1 MSSHE
6 EFAVT
11 TNDDLQRQVN
21 DLKNDV
27 AKLNSGLMRAESE
40 LREYSKKIRTLI
52 DDLTSK
58 VEAIDQR
65 SPS

>member
-1 MSSHE
+1 M
-6 EFAVT
+6 T